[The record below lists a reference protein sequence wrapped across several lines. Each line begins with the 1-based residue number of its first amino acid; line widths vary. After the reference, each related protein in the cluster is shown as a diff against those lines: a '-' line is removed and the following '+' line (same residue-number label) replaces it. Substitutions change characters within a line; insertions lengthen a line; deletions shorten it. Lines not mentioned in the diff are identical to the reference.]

1 MDVRTCMTLA
11 EPTDLQKNISK
22 QTNKQTKPERLWP
35 RIPPWG
41 GWGWD
46 GWGMGAKAR
55 SPQFPS
61 IVVVREKDGHTRWPA
76 EKRHRPQRS
85 RDCRHYSLSH
95 REKPLCRGKPMGL
108 SRVLP
113 EAKGYPSL
121 EHSGSQPGQGRRS
134 SSKVSPV
141 LGRGSV
147 PGVPGVPLA
156 TPRRKRPQ
164 RWGQRKSWVRGRFP
178 VPPPPRTPP
187 SSLVPARGSRTR
199 FSRGLLPVA
208 ELRGPRQP
216 RPRRG
221 QPHVPT
227 LLRT

>member
-1 MDVRTCMTLA
+1 
-11 EPTDLQKNISK
+11 
-22 QTNKQTKPERLWP
+22 
-35 RIPPWG
+35 
-41 GWGWD
+41 
-46 GWGMGAKAR
+46 MGAKAR
-55 SPQFPS
+55 SPQFRS
-61 IVVVREKDGHTRWPA
+61 IVVVREKGGHTRWPA

-95 REKPLCRGKPMGL
+95 REKPLRRGKPMGL

-156 TPRRKRPQ
+156 TPQEKASPEVGSEKELGPREIPGPTATSDPAVLPGPSPRLQDAVLP
-164 RWGQRKSWVRGRFP
+164 GAPPRGRAP
-178 VPPPPRTPP
+178 GPAAAEAGRPPDGASHT
-187 SSLVPARGSRTR
+187 SLPCCAREWQTQR
-199 FSRGLLPVA
+199 
-208 ELRGPRQP
+208 
-216 RPRRG
+216 
-221 QPHVPT
+221 PHVHSASMPASRFGSPS
-227 LLRT
+227 LKKKKKSS